1 MVFLGQQ
8 NHLLCLH
15 YCRLWRSFYRRS
27 ANPLFCVYLSVVF
40 VLQCIISCLQE
51 GDRPGQHLRPA
62 GPPLHQLRK
71 GTTALS
77 HNNSTLSQQHSLTTT
92 ALSHNN
98 STLSQHHSLTT
109 TALSHNNST
118 FPYLTK
124 SDQIGL
130 FIRGK
135 KYLDNSAIC
144 REGANQNIFI
154 IHTHLI
160 LKITTYLDLPSFL

>member
-1 MVFLGQQ
+1 MHHFV
-8 NHLLCLH
+8 
-15 YCRLWRSFYRRS
+15 S
-27 ANPLFCVYLSVVF
+27 AGRWQTRTAPSACWPLSTPT
-40 VLQCIISCLQE
+40 QK
-51 GDRPGQHLRPA
+51 R
-62 GPPLHQLRK
+62 
-71 GTTALS
+71 
-77 HNNSTLSQQHSLTTT
+77 NNSTLSQHHSLTTS
-92 ALSHNN
+92 LSHNN
-98 STLSQHHSLTT
+98 TLSQHHSLTT

-160 LKITTYLDLPSFL
+160 LKITTYLDLPSFLKYFNMLFFGFTVCTTVREYVHF